1 MVITI
6 SETVIMYLL
15 FLLWKV
21 LRFFL
26 LVLFLNFYRGVNY
39 ITWEH
44 KEELFQEDEV
54 CATFYFLYVIRTGFF
69 FYFNMVTTIPKPSLH
84 GPCILK

>member
-1 MVITI
+1 M
-6 SETVIMYLL
+6 
-15 FLLWKV
+15 
-21 LRFFL
+21 
-26 LVLFLNFYRGVNY
+26 NY

-69 FYFNMVTTIPKPSLH
+69 FYFNMVKTIPKPSLH

>member
-1 MVITI
+1 M
-6 SETVIMYLL
+6 
-15 FLLWKV
+15 
-21 LRFFL
+21 
-26 LVLFLNFYRGVNY
+26 NY

-69 FYFNMVTTIPKPSLH
+69 FFLFQHGENDPQAVASWSLH
-84 GPCILK
+84 SQINVTAAPGCERSGNGQGK